1 VCLCA
6 CVCVCVCECVCV
18 CVCVRVCAHSVWNEI
33 NYELI
38 PRIDYH
44 FTILMSQ
51 YSNYYSY
58 QYIYIYIYI

>member
-1 VCLCA
+1 
-6 CVCVCVCECVCV
+6 V

-58 QYIYIYIYI
+58 QYIYIYIYIYI